1 LNLAENF
8 YRLQTPAP
16 VLRASFF
23 EP

>member
-1 LNLAENF
+1 LNLAEDF